1 VRVKNFC
8 RINILILICALD
20 ASANPVYSQYASS
33 VNPLVPSA
41 PLAVENT
48 LNFTSTNP
56 NQSYTCQ
63 YGGGTR
69 PIFYAGAFSGIE
81 RNSQVTLS
89 NSDTSST
96 GASSTTT
103 LNPSNYPGSLGLGA
117 GFVIPLTSRNEN
129 DMAKACDKILTLVQ
143 SKELIDLLN
152 QFKSA
157 GTLSPDD
164 YQKRMVQ
171 IQADVFRSIDPP
183 ISK

>member
-1 VRVKNFC
+1 MREKAFC
-8 RINILILICALD
+8 RVNILILICALD

-69 PIFYAGAFSGIE
+69 PIFYAGVFSGIE
-81 RNSQVTLS
+81 RNGQVTLS
-89 NSDTSST
+89 NSETNPSGSS
-96 GASSTTT
+96 STT

-129 DMAKACDKILTLVQ
+129 DMAKTCDKILTLVQ

-157 GTLSPDD
+157 GTLSPDE
-164 YQKRMVQ
+164 YKKRMVQ
-171 IQADVFRSIDPP
+171 IQSDVFKSIEPAM
-183 ISK
+183 SK